1 MRFDTCSLQGETKLK
16 ISCNLSITFII
27 NSPEEFDY
35 LCEEGIKKEPAGI
48 RKLNSENRTYMKK
61 VLILGA
67 GLVSKPMVEYLL
79 GEGFEVIIA
88 TRTKEKADRLLGG
101 HRNGKSIAW
110 VMEDMDKLS
119 DMVRDSDLTV
129 SLLPYRFHVDVA
141 KFCLRFRK
149 PLVTTSY
156 VSPAMQALHDDA
168 VKAGVIFLNEAG
180 LDPGIDHMS
189 AMRIIDN
196 VRERGGKIEEFYSLC
211 GALPAPEDA
220 NNPLGYK
227 FSWSPKGVVLASR
240 NGATYLKHG
249 EIVNIEPIN
258 LFKARFTHPF
268 PGVGEL
274 EVYPN
279 RDSVSYVDIYGLKG
293 IRTMYRGTFRFK
305 GWCETLDL
313 MKAIGLID
321 DGDKDYTGVTF
332 RQFVAEKAG
341 VPGQDL
347 RKELKEKPG
356 LNPSDRALESLEW
369 LGLFSDTDMGYKVTS
384 PYEITSDLMIKKM
397 WLNDNERDMIVMQHL
412 FLATYH
418 DGKSE
423 VISSRMLDFGTPA
436 TNTSIART
444 VALPAAMA
452 VKMILTGKILLH
464 GVYRPILPEIYNP
477 ILDELEANGIKME
490 EEYGL
495 PVDRMIK

>member
-1 MRFDTCSLQGETKLK
+1 
-16 ISCNLSITFII
+16 
-27 NSPEEFDY
+27 
-35 LCEEGIKKEPAGI
+35 
-48 RKLNSENRTYMKK
+48 MKK

-79 GEGFEVIIA
+79 REGFEVTIA

-101 HRNGKSIAW
+101 HENGRSVAW
-110 VMEDMDKLS
+110 MTDDMESLDR
-119 DMVRDSDLTV
+119 MVKESDLAV
-129 SLLPYRFHVDVA
+129 SLLPYRYHVDVA
-141 KFCLRFRK
+141 KLCLKHGK

-156 VSPAMQALHDDA
+156 VSTAMQALHDDA
-168 VKAGVIFLNEAG
+168 VRAGVILLNEAG

-196 VRERGGKIEEFYSLC
+196 VHKRGGKIEEFYSLC
-211 GALPAPEDA
+211 GALPAPEYA
-220 NNPLGYK
+220 TNPLGYK

-249 EIVNIEPIN
+249 NIIN
-258 LFKARFTHPF
+258 IDPVDLFKDRFTHHF
-268 PGVGEL
+268 PGVGDL

-293 IRTMYRGTFRFK
+293 ISTMYRGTFRFR

-321 DGDKDYTGVTF
+321 DGDSDYSGKTY
-332 RQFVAEKAG
+332 RQFVAERAG
-341 VPGQDL
+341 LPGKDI
-347 RKELKEKPG
+347 RNELKMKPG
-356 LNPSDRALESLEW
+356 LDVTERALEAFDW
-369 LGLFSDTDMGYKVTS
+369 LGLFSDTVMGYGVTS
-384 PYEITSDLMIKKM
+384 PFEITSDLMIEKM
-397 WLNDNERDMIVMQHL
+397 WLENNERDMIVMQHL
-412 FLATYH
+412 FLASYS
-418 DGKSE
+418 DGRKE
-423 VISSRMLDFGTPA
+423 VISSRMLDFGSPA

-452 VKMILTGKILLH
+452 VKMILTGKITIN
-464 GVYRPILPEIYNP
+464 GVFRPVLPEIYNP
-477 ILDELEANGIKME
+477 ILNELEVNGIRMD

-495 PVDRMIK
+495 PVDSMIR

>member
-1 MRFDTCSLQGETKLK
+1 
-16 ISCNLSITFII
+16 
-27 NSPEEFDY
+27 
-35 LCEEGIKKEPAGI
+35 
-48 RKLNSENRTYMKK
+48 MKK

-79 GEGFEVIIA
+79 REGFEVTIA

-101 HRNGKSIAW
+101 HENGRSVAW
-110 VMEDMDKLS
+110 MTDDMESLDR
-119 DMVRDSDLTV
+119 MVKESDLAV
-129 SLLPYRFHVDVA
+129 SLLPYRYHVDVA
-141 KFCLRFRK
+141 KLCLKHGK

-168 VKAGVIFLNEAG
+168 VRAGVILLNEAG

-196 VRERGGKIEEFYSLC
+196 VHKRGGKIEEFYSLC
-211 GALPAPEDA
+211 GALPAPEYA
-220 NNPLGYK
+220 TNPLGYK

-249 EIVNIEPIN
+249 NIIN
-258 LFKARFTHPF
+258 IDPVDLFKDRFTHHF
-268 PGVGEL
+268 PGVGDL

-293 IRTMYRGTFRFK
+293 ISTMYRGTFRFR

-321 DGDKDYTGVTF
+321 DGDSDYSGKTY
-332 RQFVAEKAG
+332 RQFVAERAG
-341 VPGQDL
+341 LPGKDI
-347 RKELKEKPG
+347 RNELKMKPG
-356 LNPSDRALESLEW
+356 LDVTERALEAFDW
-369 LGLFSDTDMGYKVTS
+369 LGLFSDTVMGYGVTS
-384 PYEITSDLMIKKM
+384 LFEITSDLMIEKM
-397 WLNDNERDMIVMQHL
+397 WLENNERDMIVMQHL
-412 FLATYH
+412 FLASH
-418 DGKSE
+418 SDGKKE
-423 VISSRMLDFGTPA
+423 VISSRMLDFGSPA

-452 VKMILTGKILLH
+452 VKMILTGKITIN
-464 GVYRPILPEIYNP
+464 GVYRPVLPEIYNP
-477 ILDELEANGIKME
+477 ILDELEVNGIRMD

-495 PVDRMIK
+495 PVDAMIR

>member
-1 MRFDTCSLQGETKLK
+1 
-16 ISCNLSITFII
+16 
-27 NSPEEFDY
+27 
-35 LCEEGIKKEPAGI
+35 
-48 RKLNSENRTYMKK
+48 MKK

-79 GEGFEVIIA
+79 REGFEVTIA

-101 HRNGKSIAW
+101 HENGRSVAW
-110 VMEDMDKLS
+110 MTDDMESLDR
-119 DMVRDSDLTV
+119 MVKESDLAV
-129 SLLPYRFHVDVA
+129 SLLPYRYHVDVA
-141 KFCLRFRK
+141 ELCLKHGK

-156 VSPAMQALHDDA
+156 VSQAMQALHDDA
-168 VKAGVIFLNEAG
+168 VRAGVILLNEAG

-196 VRERGGKIEEFYSLC
+196 VHKRGGKIEEFYSLC
-211 GALPAPEDA
+211 GALPAPEYA
-220 NNPLGYK
+220 TNPLGYK

-249 EIVNIEPIN
+249 NIIN
-258 LFKARFTHPF
+258 IDPVDLFKDRFTHHF
-268 PGVGEL
+268 PGVGDL

-293 IRTMYRGTFRFK
+293 ISTMYRGTFRFR

-321 DGDKDYTGVTF
+321 DGDSDYSGKTF
-332 RQFVAEKAG
+332 RQFVAERAG
-341 VPGQDL
+341 LPGKDI
-347 RKELKEKPG
+347 RNELKMKPG
-356 LNPSDRALESLEW
+356 LDVTERALEAFDW
-369 LGLFSDTDMGYKVTS
+369 LGLFSDTVMGYGVTS
-384 PYEITSDLMIKKM
+384 PFEITSDLMIKKM
-397 WLNDNERDMIVMQHL
+397 WLENNERDMIVMQHL
-412 FLATYH
+412 FLASYS
-418 DGKSE
+418 DGKKE
-423 VISSRMLDFGTPA
+423 VISSRMLDFGSPA

-452 VKMILTGKILLH
+452 VKMILTGKITIN
-464 GVYRPILPEIYNP
+464 GVYRPVLPEIYNP
-477 ILDELEANGIKME
+477 ILNELEVNGIRMD

-495 PVDRMIK
+495 PVDAMIR

>member
-1 MRFDTCSLQGETKLK
+1 M
-16 ISCNLSITFII
+16 
-27 NSPEEFDY
+27 
-35 LCEEGIKKEPAGI
+35 
-48 RKLNSENRTYMKK
+48 MKK

-79 GEGFEVIIA
+79 GEGFEVTIA
-88 TRTKEKADRLLGG
+88 TRTKEKADKLLGG
-101 HRNGKSIAW
+101 HRNGRSLAW
-110 VMEDMDKLS
+110 VTEDMDALS
-119 DMVRDSDLTV
+119 SIVSKNDLTV
-129 SLLPYRFHVDVA
+129 SLLPYRYHVDVA
-141 KFCLRFRK
+141 RLCLKHRK

-156 VSPAMQALHDDA
+156 VSPAMQALHDEA
-168 VKAGVIFLNEAG
+168 VKAGVILLNEAG

-196 VRERGGKIEEFYSLC
+196 VRKRGGKIDEFYSLC

-220 NNPLGYK
+220 NNPMGYK

-249 EIVNIEPIN
+249 NTVTVEPIN
-258 LFKARFTHPF
+258 LFKARFTHFF
-268 PGVGEL
+268 PGVGEM

-293 IRTMYRGTFRFK
+293 ISTMYRGTFRFK

-321 DGDKDYTGVTF
+321 DGDHDYTGKTF
-332 RQFVAEKAG
+332 RQFVAERAG
-341 VPGQDL
+341 VPGKDL
-347 RKELKEKPG
+347 KKELKEKQG
-356 LNPSDRALESLEW
+356 LDATDKALEAFEW
-369 LGLFSDTDMGYKVTS
+369 LGLFSDKEMGYAVTS
-384 PYEITSDLMIKKM
+384 PYEITSDLMIKLM
-397 WLNDNERDMIVMQHL
+397 WLGDNERDMVIMQHL

-418 DGKSE
+418 DGKRE

-452 VKMILTGKILLH
+452 VKMILTGKITLH
-464 GVYRPILPEIYNP
+464 GVYRPVLPEIYNP
-477 ILDELEANGIKME
+477 ILDELERNGIKME

-495 PVDRMIK
+495 PVESMIK

>member
-1 MRFDTCSLQGETKLK
+1 
-16 ISCNLSITFII
+16 
-27 NSPEEFDY
+27 
-35 LCEEGIKKEPAGI
+35 
-48 RKLNSENRTYMKK
+48 MKK

-79 GEGFEVIIA
+79 REGFEVTIA

-101 HRNGKSIAW
+101 HENGRSVAW
-110 VMEDMDKLS
+110 MTDDMESLDR
-119 DMVRDSDLTV
+119 MVKESDLAV
-129 SLLPYRFHVDVA
+129 SLLPYRYHVDVA
-141 KFCLRFRK
+141 ELCLKHGK

-156 VSPAMQALHDDA
+156 VSQAMQALHDDA
-168 VKAGVIFLNEAG
+168 VRAGVILLNEAG

-196 VRERGGKIEEFYSLC
+196 VHKRGGKIEEFYSLC
-211 GALPAPEDA
+211 GALPAPEYA
-220 NNPLGYK
+220 TNPLGYK

-249 EIVNIEPIN
+249 NIIN
-258 LFKARFTHPF
+258 IDPVDLFKDRFTHHF
-268 PGVGEL
+268 PGVGDL

-293 IRTMYRGTFRFK
+293 ISTMYRGTFRFR

-321 DGDKDYTGVTF
+321 DGDSDYSGKTF
-332 RQFVAEKAG
+332 RQFVAERAG
-341 VPGQDL
+341 LPGKDI
-347 RKELKEKPG
+347 RNELKMKPG
-356 LNPSDRALESLEW
+356 LDVTERALEAFDW
-369 LGLFSDTDMGYKVTS
+369 LGLFSDTVMGYGVTS
-384 PYEITSDLMIKKM
+384 PFEITSDLMIKKM
-397 WLNDNERDMIVMQHL
+397 WLENNERDMIVMQHL
-412 FLATYH
+412 FLASYS
-418 DGKSE
+418 DGKKE
-423 VISSRMLDFGTPA
+423 VISSRMLDFGSPA

-452 VKMILTGKILLH
+452 VKMILTGKITIN
-464 GVYRPILPEIYNP
+464 GVYRPVLPEIYNP
-477 ILDELEANGIKME
+477 ILNELEVNGIRME

-495 PVDRMIK
+495 PVDAMIR